1 MKPTKT
7 QKAVIDAIIRILM
20 QWRTVGTIDSPFIYD
35 DMDETYRNFLE
46 DCLSEK
52 EKEELKAETCN
63 LFQFIKNL
71 AV

>member
-7 QKAVIDAIIRILM
+7 QKEVIDTIIGTLM
-20 QWRTVGTIDSPFIYD
+20 FWRTVDNIDSPFIYN
-35 DMDETYRNFLE
+35 DMDEAYRDSLE
-46 DCLSEK
+46 DCLSQE
-52 EKEELKAETCN
+52 EIEELKAETCN

>member
-7 QKAVIDAIIRILM
+7 QKIVIDAIIDQL
-20 QWRTVGTIDSPFIYD
+20 QFWRSTNDIDSPTHYC
-35 DMDETYRNFLE
+35 DMDECYQSDLG

-52 EKEELKAETCN
+52 EIEELKSETCN

>member
-7 QKAVIDAIIRILM
+7 QKAVIDAVIDQL
-20 QWRTVGTIDSPFIYD
+20 QFWRSTNDIDSPTHYCDI
-35 DMDETYRNFLE
+35 DEYYKAFLE

-52 EKEELKAETCN
+52 EIEELKSETCN

>member
-7 QKAVIDAIIRILM
+7 QKAVIDAVIRTLM
-20 QWRTVGTIDSPFIYD
+20 QWRTVDIIDSPFIYD

-52 EKEELKAETCN
+52 EIEELKAETCN

>member
-7 QKAVIDAIIRILM
+7 QKTVIDAIIRTLM
-20 QWRTVGTIDSPFIYD
+20 QWRTVGTIDSPFIYN
-35 DMDETYRNFLE
+35 DMDEIYRNFLE

-52 EKEELKAETCN
+52 EIEELKAETCN

>member
-1 MKPTKT
+1 MAPTKI
-7 QKAVIDAIIRILM
+7 QKIVIDTIIDQLNF
-20 QWRTVGTIDSPFIYD
+20 WRSTNDIDSPAHYC
-35 DMDETYRNFLE
+35 DMDECYKISLE

-52 EKEELKAETCN
+52 EIEELKAETCN

>member
-7 QKAVIDAIIRILM
+7 QKTVIDAVIGTLM
-20 QWRTVGTIDSPFIYD
+20 YWRTVDDIDSPFIYK
-35 DMDETYRNFLE
+35 DMDEAYKDFLE
-46 DCLSEK
+46 YCLSEK
-52 EKEELKAETCN
+52 EIEELKAETCN

>member
-7 QKAVIDAIIRILM
+7 QKAVIDAVIETLKY
-20 QWRTVGTIDSPFIYD
+20 WRTVSDINSPDIYN
-35 DMDETYRNFLE
+35 DMDKAYRDSLE

-52 EKEELKAETCN
+52 EIEELKAETCN

-71 AV
+71 SV

>member
-7 QKAVIDAIIRILM
+7 QKIVIDAVINQLKF
-20 QWRTVGTIDSPFIYD
+20 WRDTNDINSPTHYD
-35 DMDETYRNFLE
+35 GMDECYKYFLE
-46 DCLSEK
+46 DCLSE
-52 EKEELKAETCN
+52 EEIEELKAETCN

>member
-7 QKAVIDAIIRILM
+7 QKEVIDAIIGTLM
-20 QWRTVGTIDSPFIYD
+20 FWRTVDNIDSPFIYS
-35 DMDETYRNFLE
+35 DMDEAYRDSLE
-46 DCLSEK
+46 DCLSE
-52 EKEELKAETCN
+52 EEIEELKAETCN

>member
-7 QKAVIDAIIRILM
+7 QKAVIDAIIDQLKF
-20 QWRTVGTIDSPFIYD
+20 WRAINDIDSPYIYN
-35 DMDETYRNFLE
+35 DMDEAYRDSLE
-46 DCLSEK
+46 DCLSGK
-52 EKEELKAETCN
+52 EIEELKAETCN

>member
-7 QKAVIDAIIRILM
+7 QKAVIDAVIRTLM
-20 QWRTVGTIDSPFIYD
+20 QWRTIDIIDSPFIYD

-46 DCLSEK
+46 GCLSEK
-52 EKEELKAETCN
+52 EIEELKAETCN

>member
-7 QKAVIDAIIRILM
+7 QKAVIDAVIETLM
-20 QWRTVGTIDSPFIYD
+20 YWRAVNDIDSPDIYN
-35 DMDETYRNFLE
+35 DMDEAYKDSLE

-52 EKEELKAETCN
+52 EIEELKAETCN

-71 AV
+71 SV

>member
-7 QKAVIDAIIRILM
+7 QKTAIGAVIDQL
-20 QWRTVGTIDSPFIYD
+20 QFWRDTNDINSPTHYS
-35 DMDETYRNFLE
+35 DMDECYQSALD

-52 EKEELKAETCN
+52 EIEELKAETCN

>member
-7 QKAVIDAIIRILM
+7 QKAVIDALIEQLQFWRI
-20 QWRTVGTIDSPFIYD
+20 TNDINSPTHYC
-35 DMDETYRNFLE
+35 DMDESYKDSLE
-46 DCLSEK
+46 DCLSE
-52 EKEELKAETCN
+52 EEIEGLKAETCN